1 MDLRNIATGG
11 QFSCGEE
18 QATRLL
24 AEGGYE
30 KVGGRQNVE
39 IEDPEE
45 MTAAFDPQVEPPVK
59 AARRKAPVRRA
70 PAKKTAG

>member
-1 MDLRNIATGG
+1 MGN
-11 QFSCGEE
+11 
-18 QATRLL
+18 RLL

-45 MTAAFDPQVEPPVK
+45 MKAAFDPQVEPPVK
-59 AARRKAPVRRA
+59 VVPRKAPVRRA
-70 PAKKTAG
+70 PAKKTAE